1 MRIILFLILTS
12 LVKICCGQNTHSGE
26 ITFSNFYPDRKNLS
40 YKEKYDC
47 RCLSKVYKDTN
58 ELIAFLKTV
67 PDTFTGVTII
77 DSITEHLPD
86 IFFKH
91 KRLVSVYVYAKKLN
105 AVDERFAKLDSL
117 GELYIYTDYL
127 SHIPI
132 ELSKLTALTILD
144 ITVKRKSTKIGREAA
159 RLIKRSKSAYLSI
172 VVNGKM
178 RDTQSKGKIIK

>member
-12 LVKICCGQNTHSGE
+12 LVEIVCGQNAQSGE
-26 ITFSNFYPDRKNLS
+26 ITFVNFYAGKTFFRPDSFDCKCL
-40 YKEKYDC
+40 EK
-47 RCLSKVYKDTN
+47 KYKDTN

-67 PDTFTGVTII
+67 PDTFAGVTIT

-159 RLIKRSKSAYLSI
+159 RLIKSSKSAYLSI